1 MTPSELNQFLN
12 TPRIDVSALP
22 KTNTL
27 NYGAIIVAGITVVA
41 VVYAVHL
48 YLENEELRFQLKKS

>member
-1 MTPSELNQFLN
+1 MIPSELNQFLN
-12 TPRIDVSALP
+12 TPRMDVSALP

-48 YLENEELRFQLKKS
+48 YLKNE